1 MKKLISSLIVLLVV
15 MLCFTGGALA
25 AARLLPKGV
34 VVSAKVNA
42 KGTAQ
47 VSIVGVV
54 PTDVEFY
61 SYGRTKH
68 LGSINKFKI
77 DLNSG
82 RRFNFKFKVNGSEY
96 FALLTPEMVMLSPD
110 FFGPGIGL
118 DCSNVEGCVFLV
130 TGN

>member
-1 MKKLISSLIVLLVV
+1 MKKLISSLVVLVAI
-15 MLCFTGGALA
+15 LCFTGGALA

-34 VVSAKVNA
+34 VVSAKINA

-47 VSIVGVV
+47 INIVGVV

-82 RRFNFKFKVNGSEY
+82 RRFNFKFKVNGRDY
-96 FALLTPEMVMLSPD
+96 FVLLTPEMVILSPD

-118 DCSNVEGCVFLV
+118 DCSNNEGCVFLV